1 MSAHVIKSCGKT
13 DPGLVRAH
21 NEDSMLLQDASGL
34 WLVFDG
40 MGGHEHGALASQ
52 TAMSAFDP
60 FDVPGDFETAATAVA
75 NRMHEVNGVLAEV
88 AAKQGVERM
97 GTTAVGLLVR
107 EGSFATI
114 WVGDSRSYIFRQG
127 GLFQLSVD
135 HTHVQEL
142 LDQGLLTPADAA
154 DHPMSHVL
162 TRALG
167 VESEIQVDI
176 IQDNAQSGDRF
187 LLCSDGLSGPVT
199 DDEIRE
205 IMARPD
211 LQDVVD
217 ELIGKAHARG
227 APDNVTAIVVEIGH
241 GEP

>member
-1 MSAHVIKSCGKT
+1 MNSFSVRSVGKS

-21 NEDSMLLQDASGL
+21 NEDSMLLNDAMGL

-52 TAMSAFDP
+52 TAASAFDP
-60 FDVPGDFETAATAVA
+60 FDVPPDFAAAVRAVA
-75 NRMHEVNGVLAEV
+75 DRVHQVNGVLAD
-88 AAKQGVERM
+88 AAASQGIRRM
-97 GTTAVGLLVR
+97 GTTAVGLVVR
-107 EGSFATI
+107 SRGFATV
-114 WVGDSRSYIFRQG
+114 WVGDSRAYIFRRG
-127 GLFQLSVD
+127 GLFQLTVD

-142 LDQGLLTPADAA
+142 LDQGVLTPEDAA

-167 VESEIQVDI
+167 VEPEIEVDI
-176 IQDNAQSGDRF
+176 VQDEIEPGDRF
-187 LLCSDGLSGPVT
+187 LLCSDGLTGPLS

-205 IMARPD
+205 LVALPDIAQAVDQLIAR
-211 LQDVVD
+211 
-217 ELIGKAHARG
+217 AHARG

-241 GEP
+241 ANP